1 MLASECTNAPL
12 NREPFV
18 GESVRITFIDE
29 QRTLAV
35 QLDCMSPEN
44 IDDQVVSVPVLLQ
57 LLVEIFTDHFSVLA
71 VVFID

>member
-1 MLASECTNAPL
+1 MLASERTNAPL

-35 QLDCMSPEN
+35 
-44 IDDQVVSVPVLLQ
+44 
-57 LLVEIFTDHFSVLA
+57 
-71 VVFID
+71 